1 MAPRAARA
9 MCDGL
14 YAGDSGPSTAGQA
27 PNQANSATMTPTP
40 RIDVDS
46 GTLFSEDVLSDGVAA
61 VGSPPPPTSSSRTRE

>member
-1 MAPRAARA
+1 M
-9 MCDGL
+9 L
-14 YAGDSGPSTAGQA
+14 LE

-46 GTLFSEDVLSDGVAA
+46 GTLFTEDVLSEDVLSDGVAPTRVFAA